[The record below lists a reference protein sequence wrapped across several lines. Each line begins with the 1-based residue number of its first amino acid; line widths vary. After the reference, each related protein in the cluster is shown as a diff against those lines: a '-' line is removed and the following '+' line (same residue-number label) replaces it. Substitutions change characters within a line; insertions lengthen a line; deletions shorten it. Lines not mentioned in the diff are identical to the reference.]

1 MDDPEKVHY
10 CWVDRIMTDE
20 AGALHA
26 CQDGSNYFEA
36 KLKETKRFICLQVGA
51 KVLEQL
57 VL

>member
-1 MDDPEKVHY
+1 
-10 CWVDRIMTDE
+10 MTDE

-36 KLKETKRFICLQVGA
+36 KLEETKRFICLQVGA
-51 KVLEQL
+51 KVLEQP